1 MFLVACTLA
10 CTFCGPFVNEAAAQT
25 SREDLRKMTQEQR
38 AERRAERLAEFEKY
52 IDSVVLSHN
61 FEFNP
66 QTVQQMPAGSMKFL
80 TNPVYTVT
88 LWRGSLD
95 VCLPYYVGYVPP
107 YHYVLLNTGMPSVS
121 DFVTNQTEEGWVV
134 SFKTYLYASIE
145 YTFTFDINSRHG
157 SATLTISNTWY
168 NPVQYTGTIT
178 RIY

>member
-1 MFLVACTLA
+1 M
-10 CTFCGPFVNEAAAQT
+10 CTFCGPCVNEAAAQT
-25 SREDLRKMTQEQR
+25 SREDLRKMTHEQR
-38 AERRAERLAEFEKY
+38 AEKRAERLAEFEKY

-121 DFVTNQTEEGWVV
+121 DFVTKQTEDLSLCLDRVYLHVRDKLSPRQRDAYHIQYVV
-134 SFKTYLYASIE
+134 
-145 YTFTFDINSRHG
+145 
-157 SATLTISNTWY
+157 
-168 NPVQYTGTIT
+168 
-178 RIY
+178 